1 VKIYGSYDEIEEEL
15 MIIVEDTGAGMSQ
28 HKIAK
33 LFKTFTKIL
42 KNKNSNR
49 DGVGLGLTLSK
60 NIA

>member
-1 VKIYGSYDEIEEEL
+1 

-60 NIA
+60 NIAQALDGDI

>member
-1 VKIYGSYDEIEEEL
+1 
-15 MIIVEDTGAGMSQ
+15 MIIVEDTGAGMIQ

-60 NIA
+60 NIAQALGGDI